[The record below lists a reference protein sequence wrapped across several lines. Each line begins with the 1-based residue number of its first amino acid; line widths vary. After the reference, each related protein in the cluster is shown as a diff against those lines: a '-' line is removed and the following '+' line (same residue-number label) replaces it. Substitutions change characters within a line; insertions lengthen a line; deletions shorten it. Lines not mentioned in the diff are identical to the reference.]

1 VSIVKKL
8 TFFGIL
14 LIAIGALSFLLS
26 TVQFKRN
33 EEVLRVG
40 NFSATA
46 TTSRTVP
53 AFRYVGIG
61 CASAGFILVIVGL
74 VRRR

>member
-1 VSIVKKL
+1 VKKL

-53 AFRYVGIG
+53 GLRYVGIG